1 MIDGAKHTTMDTV
14 KSTPLFLPLSSTL
27 IFIGPATFCYTIHY
41 CVLAIGAEELENMKN
56 ENTPYSPTSGEN
68 TPEVTGESE
77 HDKILIDREIIHFDD
92 NIESNNPI
100 YVVQNALLEKSKDVE
115 YNTIVTKEKF
125 NIENFT
131 NKVQNTSPVNEK
143 YEFKTVGEKEEKDVV
158 KVTAV
163 SDITGPLG
171 SAYIMTSLLN
181 IFMGGAGYAFYR
193 ASVMIRCDNH
203 QSYIYDLKQFY
214 RFNSYKIPLLFL
226 CRSISFLPVHFA
238 VLLIFHFFLPPLNI
252 FHANSLKL
260 S

>member
-1 MIDGAKHTTMDTV
+1 MLGELCGQLFGLSHITVTVAVTPFLVVLSFIRSFKELTILTAAGVISLAITVVIIMIDGAKHTTMDTV

-41 CVLAIGAEELENMKN
+41 CVLAIGAEELENVKN

-77 HDKILIDREIIHFDD
+77 HDKILIDREVIHFDD

-100 YVVQNALLEKSKDVE
+100 NVVQNALIMNKDVE
-115 YNTIVTKEKF
+115 YNTSVTKEKF
-125 NIENFT
+125 DIEKFT
-131 NKVQNTSPVNEK
+131 NKVQNTSTVNEK
-143 YEFKTVGEKEEKDVV
+143 YEFKTVGDKEEKEVV

-193 ASVMIRCDNH
+193 ASEG
-203 QSYIYDLKQFY
+203 
-214 RFNSYKIPLLFL
+214 
-226 CRSISFLPVHFA
+226 
-238 VLLIFHFFLPPLNI
+238 
-252 FHANSLKL
+252 
-260 S
+260 